1 MANRSLGWLVQENL
15 ISAGMYVGSNR
26 VLGERLLSLLEPVLH
41 GGVTMCDRVKNSIR
55 LTANPGCFEWADNTI
70 TNLACVLGDL
80 LKGVSIGS
88 PRPIYLTKNEAECVQ
103 TIIRGAMEPIPAP
116 KENDEHS

>member
-41 GGVTMCDRVKNSIR
+41 GGVTMCDRVRGTIR
-55 LTANPGCFEWADNTI
+55 LQAKRDYFVWADNT
-70 TNLACVLGDL
+70 TTDLVNVLREL
-80 LKGVSIGS
+80 LEEVSITA
-88 PRPIYLTKNEAECVQ
+88 PRAIYLTKNEAEYVQ

-116 KENDEHS
+116 KEDGVDG